1 MTYKGR
7 LLGLL
12 GVLTLAVAA
21 GMPAQASVINYGV
34 VPIGGTPSF
43 TSPTGFLQDATI
55 FNLGGGTD
63 TVNLVSPGDASGLIP
78 GSVVHITP
86 QIINLVAFTPVVKTW
101 SGFVETLTT
110 VADINRGQPNALGF
124 TLLGV
129 VTGRA
134 CPTCASFVNTPIEL
148 AFSANQPGGPGHLV
162 GWSNTDVTLNALVTS
177 LPPSLPLFGAGL
189 VGFGLLMRRRHQKP

>member
-78 GSVVHITP
+78 GSVVHVSAK
-86 QIINLVAFTPVVKTW
+86 LK
-101 SGFVETLTT
+101 
-110 VADINRGQPNALGF
+110 
-124 TLLGV
+124 
-129 VTGRA
+129 
-134 CPTCASFVNTPIEL
+134 CPL
-148 AFSANQPGGPGHLV
+148 SAKLKC
-162 GWSNTDVTLNALVTS
+162 
-177 LPPSLPLFGAGL
+177 PLFGRQPRGGKD
-189 VGFGLLMRRRHQKP
+189 VRGCCGDGG